1 MLLLLLLALAT
12 PVIEDARLI
21 QGLLAA
27 DLNDDGWP
35 DLITQ
40 NAQGYRVYLN
50 RKALRFELIQSIE
63 KIGIG
68 EPGGATLAD
77 INSDGYLDLVSGS
90 HDSYRIAIL
99 LGNGKGTFTPA
110 ANSPLIPR
118 THGKPHNHRLA
129 VADLNGD
136 HYPDIASANIQDG
149 DLTLLWGDGKGNFRP
164 AANSPFPL
172 AEGIYDIH
180 IADINHDQIPDLV
193 GASTAP
199 TGPQLAVALGT
210 GKGQF
215 TTLAATPATH
225 KWRTANLQL
234 TDWNQDGHLDAIVG
248 PGERDRPMLLLGNG
262 KGQFQQAD
270 LGWAASGRTWGF
282 IVSGRHLI
290 VAADHQLEIFSSKG
304 IQKIP
309 VRRDT
314 WGMAVGDFDHD
325 GKPDIASFS
334 AAEKSVEI
342 NPLP

>member
-1 MLLLLLLALAT
+1 MLPLLLLALANPAIVET
-12 PVIEDARLI
+12 RPIH
-21 QGLLAA
+21 GLLTG
-27 DLNDDGWP
+27 DINNDGWP

-40 NAQGYRVYLN
+40 NANSYSVYCN
-50 RKALRFELIQSIE
+50 RKALRFERTQTID

-68 EPGGATLAD
+68 EPGGANLAD
-77 INSDGYLDLVSGS
+77 INADGNLDLISGS

-99 LGNGKGTFTPA
+99 LGNGKGTFTLA

-118 THGKPHNHRLA
+118 TNGKPHNHRLA

-136 HYPDIASANIQDG
+136 HWPDIAAANIQDG

-164 AANSPFPL
+164 APNSPLPL

-180 IADINHDQIPDLV
+180 IADINQDQIPDLI
-193 GASTAP
+193 GASTAA

-210 GKGQF
+210 GKGDFQQ
-215 TTLAATPATH
+215 LAAIPATH

-234 TDWNQDGHLDAIVG
+234 TDWNHDGHLDAWIG
-248 PGERDRPMLLLGNG
+248 PGANDHPMLLLGNG

-270 LGWAASGRTWGF
+270 LKWPATGRTWGF
-282 IVSGRHLI
+282 VVSGHHII
-290 VAADHQLEIFSSKG
+290 VAADNHLSIFSGKD
-304 IQKIP
+304 ILNIP

-314 WGMAVGDFDHD
+314 WGMVLADFNHD

-334 AAEKSVEI
+334 AAEKTVEI